1 MDKEVE
7 AFTASI
13 HVDCRLY
20 RHDIEGSMAHA
31 QMLVRQGILTGKEG
45 KAIVRG
51 LQDIFREI
59 EAGKFVFD
67 PADEDIHMAIEKALR
82 EKIGEAG
89 GKLHTARSR
98 NDQVSLD
105 MRLYLRDELNT
116 ILGLLTEFKDS
127 LKGMAEKEVE
137 TILPGYTHLQR
148 AQPVTLAHYLLAYRE
163 MLDRDEQRFRQC
175 GERTNSMPLGAAALA
190 GTSLPI
196 DRRFVAK
203 TLEFAGICQNS
214 LDAVSDRDFAAEFIF
229 DASLLMMHLSRFAE
243 DLILW
248 STEEFGFVEI
258 SDAFTTGSSMMP
270 QKKNPDVAELIRGK
284 TGRIYGNL
292 VAILTILKGLPMTYN
307 RDLQEDKEPLFD
319 TVDTLEASLRVFNA
333 MLGNLSFRREAML
346 AAAEGGFSTA
356 TDMAEYLV
364 GKGVP
369 FREAHKVVGS
379 VVAYCLERK
388 KNFTLMTLHEYRK
401 FHPAFEDDI
410 HLTLDVRHS
419 VKSRKSQGGA
429 SPAAV
434 RSFLKTLDKK
444 KK

>member
-13 HVDCRLY
+13 HVDRRLY
-20 RHDIEGSMAHA
+20 QHDIEGSMVHA
-31 QMLVRQGILTGKEG
+31 QMLVQQGILTGGEG
-45 KAIVRG
+45 RAILRG
-51 LQDIFREI
+51 LQDILREI
-59 EAGKFVFD
+59 NAGKFVFD
-67 PADEDIHMAIEKALR
+67 SADEDIHMAIEKALR

-105 MRLYLRDELNT
+105 MRLYLRDELNS
-116 ILGLLTEFKDS
+116 ILGLVAELKES
-127 LKGMAEKEVE
+127 LKRIAAKEVE

-148 AQPVTLAHYLLAYRE
+148 AQPVTLAHYLLAYHE
-163 MLDRDEQRFRQC
+163 MLDRDEQRFGQC
-175 GERTNSMPLGAAALA
+175 RGRMNNMPLGAGALA

-196 DRRFVAK
+196 DRCFVAK
-203 TLEFAGICQNS
+203 ALEFAGICQNS
-214 LDAVSDRDFAAEFIF
+214 LDAVSDRDFVAEFIF
-229 DASLLMMHLSRFAE
+229 DASLLMMHLSRFSE

-292 VAILTILKGLPMTYN
+292 VAILTVLKGLPMTYN
-307 RDLQEDKEPLFD
+307 RDLQEDKGPLFD
-319 TVDTLEASLRVFNA
+319 TIDTLKASLRVFNG

-356 TDMAEYLV
+356 TDIAEYLV
-364 GKGVP
+364 GKRVP

-379 VVAYCLERK
+379 IVAYCLERNK
-388 KNFTLMTLHEYRK
+388 SFAAMALHEYRK
-401 FHPAFEDDI
+401 FHLAFEDDI
-410 HLTLDVRHS
+410 YRTLNVRHS
-419 VKSRKSQGGA
+419 VKSRKSQGGTA
-429 SPAAV
+429 PAAV

-444 KK
+444 GK